1 MFGRMFLVLAA
12 VALFC
17 GGTGAAHAA
26 APVALGGGSGIVF
39 GDGSICTLTTIGWDA
54 SGRLVGFTAAHCN
67 PEGATVAAEDDPGA
81 GVLGTLVS
89 RNTDLDYAVIAFD
102 PGLVTPVN
110 SVGGTTITAV
120 GAPAEFPAVACKQ
133 GRTTGQTCGLVYGDV
148 FSTDTWT
155 LTQICVLVGDSGGP
169 VVVGTTLVALVN
181 GYLAVPCLG
190 PQVSVAFTRVL
201 AEVDAGGG
209 IGTGFRPV

>member
-1 MFGRMFLVLAA
+1 MFGRLFLALVA
-12 VALFC
+12 VVLFC
-17 GGTGAAHAA
+17 TGNAHAA

-39 GDGSICTLTTIGWDA
+39 GDGSICTLTTIGRDGQ
-54 SGRLVGFTAAHCN
+54 GRLVGFTAAHCN
-67 PEGATVAAEDDPGA
+67 TEGATVSAEADPDA

-89 RNTDLDYAVIAFD
+89 RDTSLDYAVIEFA
-102 PGLVTPVN
+102 PELVTPVN
-110 SVGGTTITAV
+110 TVGATTITEV
-120 GAPAEFPAVACKQ
+120 GRPAEFPAVACKQ

-148 FSTDTWT
+148 FATDTWT

-181 GYLAVPCLG
+181 GYLSVPCLG
-190 PQVSVAFTRVL
+190 PQVGIDFSRVL

-209 IGTGFRPV
+209 VGAGFRPV